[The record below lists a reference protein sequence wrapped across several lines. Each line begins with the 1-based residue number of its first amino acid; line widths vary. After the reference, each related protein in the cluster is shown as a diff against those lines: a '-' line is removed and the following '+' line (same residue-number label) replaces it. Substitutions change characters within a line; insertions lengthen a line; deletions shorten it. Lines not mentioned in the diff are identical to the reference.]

1 MIHVD
6 TIKQEEELLEGYRKL
21 GRESKRLIMTTIIT
35 AVTNER
41 KLGTDDNH
49 NIFIQKTVIGRAD
62 GSTGNGNGG
71 GKRGEKGANWKQ
83 KA

>member
-1 MIHVD
+1 MIHID

-21 GRESKRLIMTTIIT
+21 GRESKRLIMATVIT

-41 KLGTDDNH
+41 KLVTNDNN

-71 GKRGEKGANWKQ
+71 CKRGEKEANGKQ